1 MILKKGIFNHWKKA
15 VNCKFGKEKQENVL
29 HL

>member
-1 MILKKGIFNHWKKA
+1 MILKKGIFNHWKKD
-15 VNCKFGKEKQENVL
+15 VNCSLVKKKQGNVL